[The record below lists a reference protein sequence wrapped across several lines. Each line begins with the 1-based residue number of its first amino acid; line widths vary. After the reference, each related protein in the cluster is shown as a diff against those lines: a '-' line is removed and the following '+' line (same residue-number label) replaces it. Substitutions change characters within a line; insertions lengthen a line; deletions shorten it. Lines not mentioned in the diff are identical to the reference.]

1 MGELRRAAGTQVLEV
16 AAPVGSSMAARGAQQ
31 LVVWDENTLDDA
43 ALAAIGEAVGLS
55 VMRGRL
61 EALLGAAPAESRA
74 GAVAVALGLTGGRP
88 GVDFLRPRVV
98 APRRQNVSRRTA
110 WVSAAGVVAIIAL
123 LAILDL
129 SRMQRRLD
137 TVDDKLRSLEPTL
150 KTARPF
156 VQNMQFVE
164 TFASN
169 HPKYLA
175 CLRDVTVAIPT
186 GSKAYLTNFHLQA
199 SMRGEISGHAPSD
212 QDVINLTDQ
221 LNASGH
227 FVELKRKLES
237 GGRAGDVAFS
247 VTFTYSPH

>member
-1 MGELRRAAGTQVLEV
+1 
-16 AAPVGSSMAARGAQQ
+16 
-31 LVVWDENTLDDA
+31 
-43 ALAAIGEAVGLS
+43 
-55 VMRGRL
+55 
-61 EALLGAAPAESRA
+61 
-74 GAVAVALGLTGGRP
+74 
-88 GVDFLRPRVV
+88 
-98 APRRQNVSRRTA
+98 
-110 WVSAAGVVAIIAL
+110 
-123 LAILDL
+123 
-129 SRMQRRLD
+129 MQRRLD
-137 TVDDKLRSLEPTL
+137 KVDDKLRQLEPTL

-164 TFASN
+164 TFGAS

-175 CLRDVTVAIPT
+175 CLRDVTVAIPN